1 MRGWTVLR
9 VEGLVKSF
17 GRVKAVR
24 DVSFSLDGGRITAM
38 LGENGAGKTTTIRL
52 ILGFLRKDA
61 GRVFLGTV
69 RVGYVPEHPEFFPW
83 LTGADVLALTA
94 RAARR
99 EPKPSAAGVRTLCE
113 RVLLDPELL
122 ERRPATYS
130 SGNAKKL
137 AYLQSLAVGPEL
149 LVVDEPFAG
158 LDPPSIR
165 GMRDLFD
172 ELRKAGTAV
181 LLSSHMLGEMD
192 RLADDFLIMKKGQV
206 AARSGLQEYRSRFL
220 PGAAPDLE
228 AIFMSLAR
236 G

>member
-1 MRGWTVLR
+1 MSGGTMLR
-9 VEGLVKSF
+9 ADGLAKSF

-38 LGENGAGKTTTIRL
+38 LGENGAGKTTTIRMV
-52 ILGFLRKDA
+52 LGFVRKDA
-61 GRVFLGTV
+61 GRIFLGTA
-69 RVGYVPEHPEFFPW
+69 RIGYVPDHPEFFPW
-83 LTGADVLALTA
+83 LTGAEVLALTA
-94 RAARR
+94 RAAGLDPRR
-99 EPKPSAAGVRTLCE
+99 TAAGIRTLCDE
-113 RVLLDPELL
+113 VLLDPDLL
-122 ERRPATYS
+122 ERRPVTYS

-137 AYLQSLAVGPEL
+137 AYLQSLAVAPEL
-149 LVVDEPFAG
+149 LVVDEPFAA

-165 GMRDLFD
+165 RMRELFG
-172 ELRKAGTAV
+172 EMRRKGTAV
-181 LLSSHMLGEMD
+181 LLSSHMLAEMD
-192 RLADDFLIMKKGQV
+192 RLADDFLIMRKGQV

>member
-1 MRGWTVLR
+1 MLR
-9 VEGLVKSF
+9 VEGLAKSF

-24 DVSFSLDGGRITAM
+24 EVSFSLDGGRVTAM
-38 LGENGAGKTTTIRL
+38 LGENGAGKTTTLRM

-61 GRVFLGTV
+61 GRVFLGTA

-83 LTGADVLALTA
+83 LTGAEVLALTA
-94 RAARR
+94 RAAGLDARR
-99 EPKPSAAGVRTLCE
+99 PPEGIRTLCE
-113 RVLLDPELL
+113 RVQLDPELL
-122 ERRPATYS
+122 GRRPATYS

-137 AYLQSLAVGPEL
+137 AYLQSLSVGPEL
-149 LVVDEPFAG
+149 LIVDEPFAA

-165 GMRDLFD
+165 RMRELFG
-172 ELRKAGTAV
+172 ELRREGTAV
-181 LLSSHMLGEMD
+181 LLSSHMLAEMD
-192 RLADDFLIMKKGQV
+192 RLADDFLIMRKGQV

-236 G
+236 S

>member
-1 MRGWTVLR
+1 MSGGTMLR
-9 VEGLVKSF
+9 VDGLAKSF

-24 DVSFSLDGGRITAM
+24 DVGFSLDGGRITAM
-38 LGENGAGKTTTIRL
+38 LGENGAGKTTTLRM
-52 ILGFLRKDA
+52 ILGFLRPDG
-61 GRVFLGTV
+61 GRVFLGTA
-69 RVGYVPEHPEFFPW
+69 RIGYVPEHPEFFPW
-83 LTGADVLALTA
+83 LTGAEVLALTA
-94 RAARR
+94 RAAGLEAMR
-99 EPKPSAAGVRTLCE
+99 PAGIRTLCE
-113 RVLLDPELL
+113 QVLLDAELL

-149 LVVDEPFAG
+149 LIVDEPFAA

-165 GMRDLFD
+165 RMRDLFG
-172 ELRKAGTAV
+172 EWRKKGTAV
-181 LLSSHMLGEMD
+181 LLSSHMLAEMD
-192 RLADDFLIMKKGQV
+192 RLADDFLIMRKGQV

-228 AIFMSLAR
+228 AIFMSLVR